1 MAEKA
6 ELAFGAEVG
15 QVSWRMV
22 QQARQWIR
30 QHLRRTPL
38 LECPELS
45 EQLGV
50 RVLLKLENLQWTG
63 AFKVR
68 GGLVKLLSVPEE
80 MRQRGIVCAST
91 GNHGKGVAFL
101 AQRFGIPAW
110 VVVPETTPPVKTH
123 AIEAFG
129 ARLIRFGETYAQA
142 ETFAKALAQE
152 RRLLFVPSF
161 DDPFVVAAQATIAW
175 EILEDAPEVDTLIVP
190 VGGGALLAGSLLT
203 AHHLKPSLRVIGVE
217 AEGAAALT
225 VSLQAGEPV
234 TLPSVQTLADGMA
247 VSRPGAVPFAVI
259 QALLD
264 EPIALVTDDEMMEAV
279 RVLLTHV
286 KVVAELAGA
295 AALAALL
302 SGKVIVPPDAIVACV
317 VSGGN
322 IEPILLRHIL
332 DGGGE
337 L

>member
-30 QHLRRTPL
+30 QHLPRTPL

-45 EQLGV
+45 ERLGV

-279 RVLLTHV
+279 RMLLTHV

-302 SGKVIVPPDAIVACV
+302 TGKVSVPPNAIVACI